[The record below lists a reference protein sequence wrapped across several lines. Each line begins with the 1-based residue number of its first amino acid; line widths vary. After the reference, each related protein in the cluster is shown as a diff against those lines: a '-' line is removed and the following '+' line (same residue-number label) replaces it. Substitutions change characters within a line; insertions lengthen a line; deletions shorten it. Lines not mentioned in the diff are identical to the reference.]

1 MAQDGGA
8 DLETRPAELKR
19 NETPAAVAARR
30 DDDRHQVTEG
40 ASKPPAMQEVDKA
53 PAPPPRWP
61 FVLVGLVVAIFAGM
75 VLDIIF
81 RPHPNVRTDDAYVMV
96 HYATIAPR
104 ISGQVA
110 TVSVDDNDT
119 VKAGQVLATLDPR
132 DNQTAVA
139 SAEAALARDSAQF
152 SEVSAD
158 VARQPSLIEEQQSAV
173 ASARA
178 RLAFSQANARRY
190 GNLAVT
196 GAGTVQE
203 HQQADTALQQDQASL
218 DGAQASLEAARRQL
232 DVLTAQRSAA
242 EATVRLDQAQLDQA
256 KLNLSYTRIAAPI
269 DGMVGERSVQVGNY
283 VSPGTT
289 LMTVVPLDQ
298 VYIEANYREVALLH
312 VRSGQPVT
320 IHLDAYNIDLRGT
333 VDSVPPASG
342 TSFAP
347 IAPNNATGNFTKIVQ
362 RLPVKIVVAS
372 GQPLAKLLRVGMS
385 VETTIHTG
393 LEDVV
398 DEQRKSTDR
407 VTGH

>member
-1 MAQDGGA
+1 MAEDVA
-8 DLETRPAELKR
+8 EIETRSVEPKR
-19 NETPAAVAARR
+19 NEKPHLVPARES
-30 DDDRHQVTEG
+30 DDQSEQKDGKSNDGEV
-40 ASKPPAMQEVDKA
+40 QEADKIS
-53 PAPPPRWP
+53 PPPRWP
-61 FVLVGLVVAIFAGM
+61 FVLVGLVVAAFVGV
-75 VLDIIF
+75 VLYTIF
-81 RPHPNVRTDDAYVMV
+81 RPRPDVWTDDAYVMV

-119 VKAGQVLATLDPR
+119 VGAGEVLATLDSR

-139 SAEAALARDSAQF
+139 SAEAALARDAAQLA
-152 SEVSAD
+152 EVSAS
-158 VARQPSLIEEQQSAV
+158 VARQPSIIEEQQSAV

-178 RLAFSQANARRY
+178 TLAFAQANARRY
-190 GNLAVT
+190 GNLVVT
-196 GAGTVQE
+196 GAGTLQE
-203 HQQADTALQQDQASL
+203 HQRADAALQQDQASL
-218 DGAQASLEAARRQL
+218 DSSQASLDAARRQL

-242 EATVRLDQAQLDQA
+242 EATTRLDQAQLDQA
-256 KLNLSYTRIAAPI
+256 RLNLSYTRILAPI
-269 DGMVGERSVQVGNY
+269 DGVVGQRSVQVGNY
-283 VSPGTT
+283 VSPGATM
-289 LMTVVPLDQ
+289 MTVVPLDQ
-298 VYIEANYREVALLH
+298 VYIEANYREVDLLH

-320 IHLDAYNIDLRGT
+320 IHLDAYNVSLRGT

-362 RLPVKIVVAS
+362 RLPVKIVVTS
-372 GQPLAKLLRVGMS
+372 EQPLAKLLRVGLS

-398 DEQRKSTDR
+398 AEQVRSTNL

>member
-1 MAQDGGA
+1 MAQDGA
-8 DLETRPAELKR
+8 EFETRPAESKR
-19 NETPAAVAARR
+19 NEGPATVPARR
-30 DDDRHQVTEG
+30 DDDPHQVTEG
-40 ASKPPAMQEVDKA
+40 ASKPPAKQEVDKA

-61 FVLVGLVVAIFAGM
+61 FVLVGLVVAIFAAM

-81 RPHPNVRTDDAYVMV
+81 RPHPDVRTDDAYVMV

-110 TVSVDDNDT
+110 TVSVDDNET

-178 RLAFSQANARRY
+178 KLAFSQANARRY

-218 DGAQASLEAARRQL
+218 DSSQAALEAARRQL

-242 EATVRLDQAQLDQA
+242 EAGVRLDQAQLDQA
-256 KLNLSYTRIAAPI
+256 KLNLSYTQIVAPI

-289 LMTVVPLDQ
+289 LMTMVPLDQ

-320 IHLDAYNIDLRGT
+320 IHLDAYNVDLRGT

-398 DEQRKSTDR
+398 DEQRRSTER

>member
-1 MAQDGGA
+1 
-8 DLETRPAELKR
+8 
-19 NETPAAVAARR
+19 
-30 DDDRHQVTEG
+30 
-40 ASKPPAMQEVDKA
+40 
-53 PAPPPRWP
+53 
-61 FVLVGLVVAIFAGM
+61 
-75 VLDIIF
+75 
-81 RPHPNVRTDDAYVMV
+81 MV

-104 ISGQVA
+104 VSGQVA
-110 TVSVDDNDT
+110 TVPLDDNET

-132 DNQTAVA
+132 DYETAVA
-139 SAEAALARDSAQF
+139 SAEAAVARDSSRLEEISAT
-152 SEVSAD
+152 VS
-158 VARQPSLIEEQQSAV
+158 RQPSIIDEQQDAV

-178 RLAFSQANARRY
+178 KLTFAQDDARRY

-203 HQQADTALQQDQASL
+203 HQKADTTLRETQASL
-218 DGAQASLEAARRQL
+218 DGAQASLDAARRQL
-232 DVLTAQRSAA
+232 DVLKAQRSAA
-242 EATVRLDQAQLDQA
+242 AATVKADEAQLEQA
-256 KLNLSYTRIAAPI
+256 RLNLSYTQIRAPI
-269 DGMVGERSVQVGNY
+269 DGMVGERSVQAGNY

-289 LMTVVPLDQ
+289 LMTVVPLDE

-320 IHLDAYNIDLRGT
+320 IHLDAYDIDLNGI

-342 TSFAP
+342 AAFAP

-362 RLPVKIVVAS
+362 RLPVKIVVTP

-398 DEQRKSTDR
+398 DEQRRSSDR
-407 VTGH
+407 VTGHHSCVPCVLWRAS